1 MQTSHITHIG
11 DARSL
16 SAIDSDSI
24 ELVVTSPPYPMIEM
38 WDDVFT
44 SLNEAIGTALQSGNG
59 EEAFELMHTELD
71 TVWDELSRVVI
82 PNGIVC
88 INIGDATRKL
98 DTGFELHPNH
108 ARIIQAFRDRG
119 FSLLPSILWRKPTN
133 SAAKFMGSGMLPV
146 NQYVTLEHEH
156 ILVFRNGSGTRDGFS
171 FDPEFRSQS
180 AYFYEERNKWFT
192 DMWSD
197 VKGESQALST
207 TSSDSET
214 RTRSAAYPFE
224 IPYRLINMYSVY
236 GDTVCDPFVGTGT
249 TQLAAMV
256 AARNSVGYEIDAS
269 IAHGLTESIPDL
281 DSFSNRVISNRIQHH
296 VETVEQQV
304 QQANV
309 SVEDMYSYFMN
320 VYDLPVRSKNEVEM
334 QFYTVTETDVMQQQD
349 YYEYDVTHSPVTDID
364 SLDCSSVTDQYY
376 ADTKQSSFDDLL

>member
-11 DARSL
+11 DTRSL
-16 SAIDSDSI
+16 SAITDDSV

-44 SLNEAIGTALQSGNG
+44 SLNNDIGTALEAKRGD
-59 EEAFELMHTELD
+59 EAFELMHAELD
-71 TVWDELSRVVI
+71 SVWDELSRVVI

-98 DTGFELHPNH
+98 DDGFELYPNH

-119 FSLLPSILWRKPTN
+119 FSLLPSVLWRKPTN

-156 ILVFRNGSGTRDGFS
+156 ILVFRNGDDTRDGFS
-171 FDPEFRSQS
+171 FDSEFRSQS

-192 DMWSD
+192 DTWSD
-197 VKGESQALST
+197 VKGVSQSL
-207 TSSDSET
+207 SSDGDTSES
-214 RTRSAAYPFE
+214 RDRSAAYPFE

-256 AARNSVGYEIDAS
+256 AARDSVGYEINSSVAS
-269 IAHGLTESIPDL
+269 MLSESVSDL
-281 DSFSNRVISNRIQHH
+281 NSLSNRVVSKRVQNH
-296 VETVEQQV
+296 VETVENQV
-304 QQANV
+304 QQTNA
-309 SVEDMYSYFMN
+309 SVEDMYSYFMTE
-320 VYDLPVRSKNEVEM
+320 YDIPVRSKNEVDM
-334 QFYTVTETDVMQQQD
+334 QFYTVTGTTVNEHQNK
-349 YYEYDVTHSPVTDID
+349 YEYDVTHS
-364 SLDCSSVTDQYY
+364 SVTDVNSLDTAGVSDEYY
-376 ADTKQSSFDDLL
+376 ADTKQSSLDELV